1 MKIIKVEN
9 NKKKYLDL
17 LLLGDEQESMID
29 LYLDKGDMFVAAD
42 NGVKAE
48 CVVVKCEDR
57 VYELKNIAVAPEF
70 QRMGYGKK
78 LVEYILSYYN
88 DCDTMYVGTGDSE
101 KFLIS
106 IKRADLKSRIELRIF
121 LLIIMTILCLRMEN
135 SLLI

>member
-101 KFLIS
+101 KTLNFY
-106 IKRADLKSRIELRIF
+106 KACGFKEVA
-121 LLIIMTILCLRMEN
+121 
-135 SLLI
+135 

>member
-88 DCDTMYVGTGDSE
+88 DCDTMYVGILR
-101 KFLIS
+101 KPLIS

>member
-88 DCDTMYVGTGDSE
+88 DCDTMYVGTGILR
-101 KFLIS
+101 KPLIS

>member
-70 QRMGYGKK
+70 QRMGDGKK
-78 LVEYILSYYN
+78 LGEYILSYYN